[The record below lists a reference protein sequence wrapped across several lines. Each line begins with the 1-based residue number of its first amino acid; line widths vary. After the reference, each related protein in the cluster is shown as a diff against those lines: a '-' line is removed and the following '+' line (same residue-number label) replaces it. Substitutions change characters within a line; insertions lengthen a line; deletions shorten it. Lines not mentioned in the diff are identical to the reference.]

1 MRKIGALVLLVTCV
15 ALVNCNYSAEKSWV
29 EALKDCG
36 ITDINS
42 SKILYFGPSNNV
54 GPGSGWRETL
64 DANGS
69 HVDYRLRF
77 TGDELPAPKDFV
89 QLAGGGYQCKG
100 GKTVTFKLAA
110 NVAGSV
116 STLPLNA
123 QLSNEFQK
131 AKSVTISVGGMGW
144 DQLRELAYETYFKST
159 LGAGNKF
166 YEDMNVPNR
175 LVLIRTL
182 AVRDLVMT
190 YDFTAGDAAAI
201 KAKFTGP
208 LAGATTG
215 DIGGGLSANWQSAT
229 TLAVTAPQKSWILG
243 ELASFRSA
251 GGFAGVKANAQLQAV
266 DIKLKSPVLLEK
278 LP

>member
-1 MRKIGALVLLVTCV
+1 MRKIGGVVSLLICVTLVS
-15 ALVNCNYSAEKSWV
+15 CNHSAQKSWV

-36 ITDINS
+36 ISDINS
-42 SKILYFGPSNNV
+42 SKILYFGPSNLV

-64 DANGS
+64 DANGN

-77 TGDELPAPKDFV
+77 TSDELPAPKDFI
-89 QLAGGGYQCKG
+89 QLAGGYQCKG
-100 GKTVTFKLAA
+100 GKTASFKLAA
-110 NVAGSV
+110 DVAGSV
-116 STLPLNA
+116 STLPLNV

-131 AKSVTISVGGMGW
+131 AKAVTISVGGMGW

-166 YEDMNVPNR
+166 YEDMNIPNR
-175 LVLIRTL
+175 LVLIRAL

-190 YDFTAGDAAAI
+190 YEFTASDAAAI

-208 LAGATTG
+208 LASATTG

-229 TLAVTAPQKSWILG
+229 SLAVTAPQKSWILG
-243 ELASFRSA
+243 ELASFRAA
-251 GGFAGVKANAQLQAV
+251 GGLAGKKASAQLEPV
-266 DIKLKSPVLLEK
+266 DIKPRSPLVLEK